1 MEEERDIAMC
11 PNVRSID
18 RSDVALGGGIEA
30 VKPDR
35 SPFPDGGGGTA
46 SLKVANPL
54 PNYHPRFSGLFAPS
68 VYFELPLFWW
78 IADHRLLKSYFL
90 NTRSYTK
97 GT

>member
-35 SPFPDGGGGTA
+35 SPYSESRRGGGTA
-46 SLKVANPL
+46 SLKVPNPL
-54 PNYHPRFSGLFAPS
+54 PNCFSGLFAPS
-68 VYFELPLFWW
+68 VYF
-78 IADHRLLKSYFL
+78 
-90 NTRSYTK
+90 
-97 GT
+97 